1 MKRDLMGSKQRGTGN
16 SHVTRAASK
25 AVEHPLDEKQARA
38 FLNSMQGKSQ
48 AELQQEFFATA
59 QKQMQNGQYDEAAMK
74 RMMDSVAPMLS
85 HEQRAK
91 MEQML
96 SMLHKR

>member
-1 MKRDLMGSKQRGTGN
+1 MKRDLMGSKQKGGGN
-16 SHVTRAASK
+16 SHINRAASK
-25 AVEHPLDEKQARA
+25 SVEHSMDEKQARA

-48 AELQQEFFATA
+48 TELQQEFFATA
-59 QKQMQNGQYDEAAMK
+59 QKQMQNGAYDEAAMK

-85 HEQRAK
+85 REQRVK

-96 SMLHKR
+96 KMLHQR